1 MRSQTY
7 GTISAAVLLTTA
19 ILASSLITHDAFA
32 GFGHTKSYG
41 QGTSNTPSGVTTPNT
56 PTPPLDT
63 DGDGIPDALDS
74 HPNDPNNGR
83 DVTAPIFSSL
93 PTRLDITT
101 QTTGNILNVI
111 ALDTPASA
119 ISYQL
124 DGAGASHFAIQSG
137 TGAVTLSSALSASLS
152 PLAVTVIATDA
163 AGNAVRQNLAI
174 HIMAATPQQALSFAS
189 TSGANTQEPQTLQVP
204 TISGGS
210 GQGSVSYNSLT
221 PGICSV
227 NSTGLVSTIL
237 AGTCRINAVKSS
249 SGDFLAVTT
258 ATPFEFT
265 VTQGPY
271 AYNGQTYSRCVASVA
286 PCNAV
291 SGQVM
296 ATKTFVERGECDAV
310 IFRNGGSC
318 LSIMDRCGSGGRIW
332 ATFMIVREGSWYWRL
347 SPANSTAD
355 KPVSTWRTRNWFS
368 TMSNDRPQQHTGQY
382 PDNTYDSH
390 GTHVNLC
397 MRP

>member
-1 MRSQTY
+1 MRSQFY
-7 GTISAAVLLTTA
+7 GTILATALLMTA
-19 ILASSLITHDAFA
+19 ILAGSLIAHDAFV

-41 QGTSNTPSGVTTPNT
+41 QGSSNTPSGVTTPNT

-74 HPNDPNNGR
+74 HPSDPNNGR
-83 DVTAPIFSSL
+83 DVTAPKFSNL
-93 PTRLDITT
+93 PSRLDITT

-119 ISYQL
+119 ITYQL
-124 DGAGASHFAIQSG
+124 DGTVALQVAIQSG
-137 TGAVTLSSALSASLS
+137 TGAMTLASAVSASLS
-152 PLAVTVIATDA
+152 PLAVVVIATDA
-163 AGNAVRQNLAI
+163 AGNAVRQNLSI
-174 HIMAATPQQALSFAS
+174 HIMPATPQQALTFAS
-189 TSGANTQEPQTLQVP
+189 TSGANTQEPQTLQLP
-204 TISGGS
+204 AISGCS

-221 PGICSV
+221 PSICSV
-227 NSTGLVSTIL
+227 NSTGLLSTIL
-237 AGTCRINAVKSS
+237 AGICQINAVKSS

-258 ATPFEFT
+258 TTPFQFT

-271 AYNGQTYSRCVASVA
+271 TYNGQTYSRCVASVA
-286 PCNAV
+286 PCNTV

-296 ATKTFVERGECDAV
+296 ATKAFVERGECDAV
-310 IFRNGGSC
+310 NFRNGGSC
-318 LSIMDRCGSGGRIW
+318 LSIMDRCGSGGQIW
-332 ATFMIVREGSWYWRL
+332 ATFMVVHEGTWYWRL
-347 SPANSTAD
+347 SPASSTAD
-355 KPVSTWRTRNWFS
+355 KPISTWRTRTWFT
-368 TMSNDRPQQHTGQY
+368 TMSNDRLQQNTGQY